1 VRVLLDTQILFMA
14 ATGAQFSKRVQA
26 LLANLD
32 NELLLSSISIL
43 EIALK
48 HARKKIDMP
57 ETLVRQAVQDLALT
71 VIAFEPRHAY
81 RLFTLPMHHGDPFD
95 RMIIATALVEDV
107 PLIGGDRQFARYKG
121 LQAIW

>member
-1 VRVLLDTQILFMA
+1 
-14 ATGAQFSKRVQA
+14 
-26 LLANLD
+26 
-32 NELLLSSISIL
+32 
-43 EIALK
+43 
-48 HARKKIDMP
+48 MP
-57 ETLVRQAVQDLALT
+57 EALVRQAVQDLALT

>member
-1 VRVLLDTQILFMA
+1 MA
-14 ATGAQFSKRVQA
+14 ATGAQFSKRVQS
-26 LLANLD
+26 LLAGPD
-32 NELLLSSISIL
+32 NELLLSATSIL

-57 ETLVRQAVQDLALT
+57 EALVRQAVQDLGLT
-71 VIAFEPRHAY
+71 VIAFEPQHAY
-81 RLFTLPMHHGDPFD
+81 RLFTLPMHHPDPFD

-107 PLIGGDRQFARYKG
+107 PLVGGDRQFARYKG